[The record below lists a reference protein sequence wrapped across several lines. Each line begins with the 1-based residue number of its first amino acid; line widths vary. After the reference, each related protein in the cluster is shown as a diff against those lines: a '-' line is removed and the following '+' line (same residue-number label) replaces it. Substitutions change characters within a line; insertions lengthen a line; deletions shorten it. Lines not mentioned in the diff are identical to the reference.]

1 LKEDPTNLN
10 YAAFHF
16 YFFEKNKPMFY
27 SFKFGKH
34 DLEIVFI
41 LKFYSFISPINLK
54 ILCKPSI

>member
-34 DLEIVFI
+34 DLEIVFTI
-41 LKFYSFISPINLK
+41 K
-54 ILCKPSI
+54 ILFVYFIHQP